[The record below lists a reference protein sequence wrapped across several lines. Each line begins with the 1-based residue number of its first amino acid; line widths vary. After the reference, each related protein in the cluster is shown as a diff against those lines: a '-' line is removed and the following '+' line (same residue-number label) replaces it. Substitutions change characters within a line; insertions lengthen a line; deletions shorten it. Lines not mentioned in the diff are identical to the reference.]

1 MNCEPKT
8 IYCPKCGRKVA
19 TWDYKSSINIVVE
32 CRNCRKMVVYDVEK
46 MDTRIKDMPVRAA
59 SSGLRFY

>member
-1 MNCEPKT
+1 MFKKI

-19 TWDYKSSINIVVE
+19 TWDCKSSINIVVE
-32 CRNCRKMVVYDVEK
+32 CRNCKKMVVFDVESK
-46 MDTRIKDMPVRAA
+46 ETIIKDMPVRAA